1 MSLLARFEE
10 VAELLFTGPFKRKVT
25 RLQPVEIAKE
35 LVKEMLRHKQ
45 VSISQV
51 YVPNIYRVFLN
62 PKDWGPLASFG
73 ETFLIELSKHLFLE
87 GERNGYTFLSK
98 PLIELHADETV
109 TLHEMLIEVDFDD
122 SIDIDWGETENNL
135 PENNPPETELWR
147 DYTTVFQDQDK
158 TNSPEESLGSRNL
171 RYILEIID
179 GPDNGK
185 VITLDGDNIYIGRH
199 AQCGLVIND
208 PEVSRRHIKMM
219 RGKEG
224 WLIDDL
230 GSTNGTFING
240 QRISRYLVSPGDRI
254 QLGQSVLVIKPV

>member
-51 YVPNIYRVFLN
+51 YVPNIYRVFLHS
-62 PKDWGPLASFG
+62 KDWGPLASFG
-73 ETFLIELSKHLFLE
+73 ETFLIELSKHLYLE

-98 PLIELHADETV
+98 PLIELHADDTV
-109 TLHEMLIEVDFDD
+109 NLHEMSIEVDFDD
-122 SIDIDWGETENNL
+122 SIDVDWGERENILPENNL
-135 PENNPPETELWR
+135 PEKELWR
-147 DYTTVFQDQDK
+147 DQTTVFQDQDK
-158 TNSPEESLGSRNL
+158 TNSPEESLRSRNL
-171 RYILEIID
+171 QYILEIIQ
-179 GPDNGK
+179 GTEMGNIILLDNES
-185 VITLDGDNIYIGRH
+185 IYIGRH

-208 PEVSRRHIKMM
+208 PEVSRRHIKMTQ
-219 RGKEG
+219 GKEG

-230 GSTNGTFING
+230 GSTNGTFVNG
-240 QRISRYLVSPGDRI
+240 QRISRQLVSPGDRI
-254 QLGQSVLVIKPV
+254 QLGQSILAIKRV